1 MTKTK
6 FRITCIHERKPYGQY
21 YTIKA
26 YLPGGINKASPDVPN
41 GADDETDLFTGN
53 WEVSL
58 VPTSSEINEDN
69 MNVALWKD
77 KTTGVLT
84 TSTRP
89 NNTTDPTITKAFGTK
104 DADNTKTWYGNGTSK
119 FVLGYGITEGATGF
133 IEIAQMKN

>member
-53 WEVSL
+53 WEISL
-58 VPTSSEINEDN
+58 VPTSSEVNEDN

-89 NNTTDPTITKAFGTK
+89 NNWTEPSITKAGTNE
-104 DADNTKTWYGNGTSK
+104 ATWYGNGTSK